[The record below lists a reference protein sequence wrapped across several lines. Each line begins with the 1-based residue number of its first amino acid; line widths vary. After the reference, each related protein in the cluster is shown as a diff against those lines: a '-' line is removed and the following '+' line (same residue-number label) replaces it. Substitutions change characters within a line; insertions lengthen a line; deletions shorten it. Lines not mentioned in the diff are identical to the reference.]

1 MLRPYCLEVQ
11 ARIVLSVLEK
21 ALAYRMMSNFEFWQ
35 ECFFGIA
42 HRAVAFRIDCAPL
55 ETQET
60 RLLYS

>member
-35 ECFFGIA
+35 ECFF
-42 HRAVAFRIDCAPL
+42 
-55 ETQET
+55 
-60 RLLYS
+60 